1 MSSPFGHSLAGYV
14 ISSCKFKT
22 LKPQNVKLLFFYIF
36 IANAPDLDFL
46 PGLIIGKP
54 NLFHHGI
61 SHSLGAGILFS
72 LILTF
77 IINRKHHQHIR
88 RDFLLFLSLYS
99 SHLFLDYLSFDS
111 RPPLGIP
118 LFWPLSNKY
127 YIFPLLPGVK
137 HSALDHATIREFL
150 EGVFSTHNL
159 FVISLEF
166 IVMIPFILLLLFSN
180 RYFHKRNE
188 LSL

>member
-14 ISSCKFKT
+14 ISSYKSKT
-22 LKPQNVKLLFFYIF
+22 LKPQNIKLLFFYIF

-46 PGLIIGKP
+46 PGLIVGKP
-54 NLFHHGI
+54 NLYHHGI

-72 LILTF
+72 LILAF
-77 IINRKHHQHIR
+77 IINRKYHQSIR
-88 RDFLLFLSLYS
+88 SNFFLFFSLYS

-127 YIFPLLPGVK
+127 YMFPLLPGVK
-137 HSALDHATIREFL
+137 HSALDHATIGEFL
-150 EGVFSTHNL
+150 GEIFSIHNL
-159 FVISLEF
+159 YVISLEF
-166 IVMIPFILLLLFSN
+166 IVMIPFILLLLVLN
-180 RYFHKRNE
+180 KHFHKRNE